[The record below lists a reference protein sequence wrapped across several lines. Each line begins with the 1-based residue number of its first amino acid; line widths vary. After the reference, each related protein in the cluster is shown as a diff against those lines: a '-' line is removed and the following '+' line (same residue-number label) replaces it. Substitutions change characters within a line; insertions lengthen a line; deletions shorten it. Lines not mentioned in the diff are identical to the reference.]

1 MFLILILIQNVETLR
16 IDSKAIDQM
25 TPLVLWSQ
33 EGCRMR
39 SRRGD
44 YNVRRFRDMKIGIS
58 DPSDSQFNLVCESC
72 FSLCNH
78 VPWHPVPFLGSKQN
92 YQLVCTHKNTP
103 LFSALYQSS
112 TVKINHVSIVM

>member
-58 DPSDSQFNLVCESC
+58 DPSDSQFNLVC
-72 FSLCNH
+72 
-78 VPWHPVPFLGSKQN
+78 
-92 YQLVCTHKNTP
+92 
-103 LFSALYQSS
+103 
-112 TVKINHVSIVM
+112 